1 MAYVTMG
8 SFLREGQEPYYY
20 TSEYCRNYP
29 PELRARALAL
39 SRRAHDFLVRL
50 GPDGLD
56 MAAGCLE
63 IASEYLER
71 ARAIDGTEFELP
83 PAAEAHAD
91 EYALLDSLGSY
102 LRARTPK
109 GD

>member
-1 MAYVTMG
+1 MAYITLG
-8 SFLREGQEPYYY
+8 AYLREGQAAVHNV
-20 TSEYCRNYP
+20 SEHCRNYP

-39 SRRAHDFLVRL
+39 SRRAHDFLLRL

-83 PAAEAHAD
+83 PAAEAHPD